1 MPPRES
7 GPWPSW
13 PASLLSAA
21 IRPRF
26 VGANSCDHRHS
37 RQQPLQQR
45 LALVELDPD
54 RDALDHLGE
63 IAGGVVG
70 RQQRELR
77 STGWR
82 NSLDA
87 AMQLLVREGVD
98 CDVDGLTWL
107 NSRELRLL
115 VVGVHVHTWQRHDI
129 DEIASD
135 VDVVTRLNLPFAND
149 AIERCEELGVTKP
162 EPGRGQRGLG
172 ALQVRRTL
180 LLGPG
185 QHLELVALRRDQGPA
200 RANVG

>member
-7 GPWPSW
+7 GPRPV
-13 PASLLSAA
+13 SLFSA
-21 IRPRF
+21 IRACL
-26 VGANSCDHRHS
+26 VGVNSGFHRPS

-98 CDVDGLTWL
+98 CDVGGLTWL
-107 NSRELRLL
+107 NSRE
-115 VVGVHVHTWQRHDI
+115 
-129 DEIASD
+129 
-135 VDVVTRLNLPFAND
+135 
-149 AIERCEELGVTKP
+149 
-162 EPGRGQRGLG
+162 
-172 ALQVRRTL
+172 VRR
-180 LLGPG
+180 
-185 QHLELVALRRDQGPA
+185 
-200 RANVG
+200 